1 MGLLQEI
8 AKEYHTPILSNL
20 RKQRDLKWKAL
31 GNLYFYADKEHYTL
45 KEWADAV
52 GYLLGCE
59 AHFDSYQQVEDSLKP
74 FSIPIR

>member
-8 AKEYHTPILSNL
+8 AKEYRTTVSKL
-20 RKQRDLKWKAL
+20 RIQHDLKWKAL
-31 GNLYFYADKEHYTL
+31 GYLHFYADKENYTL
-45 KEWADAV
+45 KEWAQAV